1 MSAHS
6 TLASSAPDSI
16 ESIAYLIKVLEKHV
30 PVYFLLVARIFGMML
45 QAPFFSGKSLP
56 TQARAAFMVG
66 LSIMYMITVQPTATI
81 PGNIFFY
88 TIMMVEEALIGMLFG
103 FCAYIISASI
113 QAAGEII
120 DVQMG
125 MSMVTL
131 FNPMTKSQS
140 SAMGRLFFQIELT
153 VFIILNAHLYLLA
166 AFFKSFDLIPIGS
179 FYFASPAILK
189 QFTEIAG
196 QMFQISI
203 QLAMPVLLTLF
214 IIDFSLGITN
224 KVSPQINVL
233 ELNFAMKPT
242 TGMILLLIVM
252 SSFVSVLDEYSEKMV
267 KDASKMMKVMSVQ
280 RPKPPDKNVFKK
292 IKKVNIR

>member
-1 MSAHS
+1 MAIHELGGS
-6 TLASSAPDSI
+6 PDTI
-16 ESIAYLIKVLEKHV
+16 ESLAYLIRGLEKYV
-30 PVYFLLVARIFGMML
+30 PTYFLVVSRIFGMML
-45 QAPFFSGKSLP
+45 QAPFFSGKALP
-56 TQARAAFMVG
+56 TQGRAAFMVG
-66 LSIMYMITVQPTATI
+66 LSMMYMLTI
-81 PGNIFFY
+81 KPYIEVPNNIFMF
-88 TIMMVEEALIGMLFG
+88 TIMFIEEALIGMLFG
-103 FCAYIISASI
+103 FAAYIISASI

-140 SAMGRLFFQIELT
+140 SAMGRLFFQLELT
-153 VFIILNAHLYLLA
+153 VFIILNAHLFLLA
-166 AFFKSFDLIPIGS
+166 AFFKTFDLVPLGS
-179 FYFASPAILK
+179 FYFNSPAILK

-196 QMFQISI
+196 QMFSISM

-242 TGMILLLIVM
+242 TGMLILLIIM
-252 SSFVSVLDEYSEKMV
+252 SSFITVLDEFSEKMI
-267 KDASKMMKVMSVQ
+267 KDANLLMKTISVN

-292 IKKVNIR
+292 MKKITN